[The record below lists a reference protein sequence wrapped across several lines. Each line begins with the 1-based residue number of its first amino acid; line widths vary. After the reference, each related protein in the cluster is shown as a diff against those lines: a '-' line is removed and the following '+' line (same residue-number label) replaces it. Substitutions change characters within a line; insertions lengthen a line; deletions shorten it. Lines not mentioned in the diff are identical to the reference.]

1 MNVRF
6 ALFPGCKDGVA
17 GAPTADGVELE
28 GLRRRWLGGWGGMG
42 WGVRLGGKG
51 VGV

>member
-17 GAPTADGVELE
+17 GASMADGVELE
-28 GLRRRWLGGWGGMG
+28 GLQRRLVRGLGVWVGG
-42 WGVRLGGKG
+42 
-51 VGV
+51 